1 MRKLWRRL
9 VFALT
14 PQHKRAW
21 ELQRYSIARGSWY
34 PISYGNQRSIEF
46 MAFKAHRFGVAHRVV
61 RIK

>member
-14 PQHKRAW
+14 PQHKRLYQ
-21 ELQRYSIARGSWY
+21 LQMYSIERGVYVATCTGEQQYIEYLAYCARV
-34 PISYGNQRSIEF
+34 NRT
-46 MAFKAHRFGVAHRVV
+46 VHRVV